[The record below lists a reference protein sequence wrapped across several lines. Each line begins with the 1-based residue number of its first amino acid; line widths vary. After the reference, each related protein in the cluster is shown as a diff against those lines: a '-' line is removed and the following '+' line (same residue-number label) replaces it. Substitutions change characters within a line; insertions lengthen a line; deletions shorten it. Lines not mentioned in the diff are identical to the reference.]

1 MNPVAQGCQPP
12 DHLTTEASVA
22 FSPCSKPQLGFCIA
36 ATRWIDARE
45 RRPTRTA
52 TLIARSLAHERT
64 IALAPFP
71 TEDASPMHRTLRT
84 LVALVATLASATA
97 LAAEDWL
104 AQSNANAQP
113 LLEILARYA
122 PEQASALGVEGH
134 DEEVFDLKPRYD
146 ERFEADLERV
156 AADLE
161 SRIATAADPRVKQDL
176 RILVQAAREQVTTS
190 RLNRQYMLPWFDVN
204 ETLFRSFERLLD
216 ARVDAKRYPAAL
228 ARLRKYTGREPGHE
242 PFVELA
248 QQRMRERFATT
259 GLTGPWTVEIDQSL
273 ANQARYV
280 DGVREAFRKSGLKG
294 WEKDFAVLERQLS
307 QHADWVRKEMLPRAR
322 KDNRLPPAIYADN
335 LRGFGV
341 KVEPQQLIDRA
352 LVGFVQTRDEMRA
365 IARLVAAERKLPS
378 TDYRDVL
385 RALKRETI
393 PNDKLLATYQARL
406 ATVED
411 IIRREKIV
419 SLPQRAAVIRLASE
433 AESASI
439 PAPHISPPQL
449 IGNTGQ
455 NAEFVLPL
463 DNPNA
468 TPGARMDDFTY
479 DAITWALTVHEARPG
494 HELQF
499 ARMIEAGVSI
509 PRAVFAFN
517 SANVEGWGLYAEAVM
532 KPYLPLDGQLATLQ
546 MRLMRAARAFLDP
559 MINLGQ
565 ITPQEAQHFLEH
577 EVVLSEPM
585 AKQEADRYSFR
596 APGQATSYFYG
607 YERQQAIRARAE
619 MALGDRFDELSYH
632 DFIVSQGLLPPEVL
646 EQAVLEEYVAGRK

>member
-1 MNPVAQGCQPP
+1 
-12 DHLTTEASVA
+12 
-22 FSPCSKPQLGFCIA
+22 
-36 ATRWIDARE
+36 
-45 RRPTRTA
+45 
-52 TLIARSLAHERT
+52 
-64 IALAPFP
+64 
-71 TEDASPMHRTLRT
+71 MHRTLRT
-84 LVALVATLASATA
+84 LAVVAAALMGTTA

-104 AQSNANAQP
+104 ARSNANAQP
-113 LLEILARYA
+113 MLDTLARYA
-122 PEQASALGVEGH
+122 PEAAASLGVTGH

-161 SRIATAADPRVKQDL
+161 SRIATTTDPRVKQDL
-176 RILVQAAREQVTTS
+176 RILVQAARDQVTTS
-190 RLNRQYMLPWFDVN
+190 RLNRQHLLPWVDLN
-204 ETLFRSFERLLD
+204 ETLYRSFERLLD
-216 ARVDAKRYPAAL
+216 PRVDAARYPAAL
-228 ARLRKYTGREPGHE
+228 ARLRKYTGREAGYE
-242 PFVELA
+242 PITKLA
-248 QQRMRERFATT
+248 QDRMRERFDTR
-259 GLTGPWTVEIDQSL
+259 GLVGPWTVEIEQSL
-273 ANQARYV
+273 ANQPRYV
-280 DGVREAFRKSGLKG
+280 DGMREAFQKSGLEG
-294 WEKDFAVLERQLS
+294 WQQDFAVLEKQLA

-335 LRGFGV
+335 LRNFGV
-341 KVEPQQLIDRA
+341 KAEPQALIDRA
-352 LVGFVQTRDEMRA
+352 LVGFQQTRDEMQA
-365 IARLVAAERKLPS
+365 LARLIAAERKLPS
-378 TDYRDVL
+378 SDYRDVL
-385 RALKRETI
+385 RALKQETI

-411 IIRREKIV
+411 IIRREKVV

-439 PAPHISPPQL
+439 PAPHISPPPL

-468 TPGARMDDFTY
+468 TPGAKMDDFTY
-479 DAITWALTVHEARPG
+479 DAITWPLTVHEARPG

-517 SANVEGWGLYAEAVM
+517 SANVEGWGLYAESVM
-532 KPYLPLDGQLATLQ
+532 KQYLPLEGQLTTLQ

-559 MINLGQ
+559 MINLGR
-565 ITPQEAQHFLEH
+565 IKPEDAQRFLEQ

-585 AKQEADRYSFR
+585 AKQEVDRYSFR
-596 APGQATSYFYG
+596 APGQATAYFYG

-619 MALGDRFDELSYH
+619 MALGDRFDPLSYH

-646 EQAVLEEYVAGRK
+646 EQAVMEDYVAPRRAP